1 MGVIFTISVIFLETL
16 TALVAFMASCFLF
29 KEYMVRRKRP
39 LLFAGLALLTLWL
52 GYTTFFFGQILY
64 AYDVHGLATLFVR
77 SRLYFVGI
85 EGLWLLLALA
95 DFYSPK
101 PHGSLLL
108 FALGMPT
115 LSFTAA
121 LLMPSDITSISGLAV
136 PTVSAAQLMA
146 IFSPVAAAALCML
159 VAGLRKGSSSA
170 DRFFARAAVCAVVML
185 LVREASIV
193 FAVPLFF
200 PLSLAL
206 EIPYVVYF
214 FFAAVA
220 KDNAD
225 RLVAERPTTYFTR
238 KLILKATALNALLFW
253 LLAFILITITSTYF
267 VSASIETRKVGLRRD
282 VHFFSRSF
290 YGSSALFLEE
300 TTRLADQPAL
310 VALLNGGPAEVPS
323 ALREFI
329 GRNGQMRLLRV
340 VDGDGIVRYSSHSL
354 KEIGRPLASGVL
366 SKALD
371 GVKVAATER
380 EEEFGRWM
388 LRAAV
393 PIVGPGGEQA
403 GVVLSTDLSEALN
416 FSDYTAIS
424 PVLASG
430 YGYVAEN
437 GETVFQTGET
447 VDAIAKIFFRKSLG
461 VGKMFSGTTAEGD
474 LVFLERVNATDGTS
488 NGYFY
493 VILRRSMLDSE
504 VFRILAVVMFIV
516 TLALIFMTA
525 ILIFTIA
532 TTILRPVTELRAA
545 SHRVEKDD
553 YDVHVHYRSPDE
565 LGELATAFNRMSS
578 AIAERTANLREAVR
592 QQQDFLDHSV
602 RDMRAPLNVF
612 RWTLEM
618 MRFGDT
624 GRMTKEQLELLEQMH
639 QTNERLS
646 RLVQNLQDVSR
657 LDQGKLV
664 MKTAPVVIEDLV
676 DEVAGAVAITVH
688 EKNIALH
695 WNRPKKPLPP
705 ALGDK
710 EALRKVLANLM
721 SNAVKY
727 NRDNG
732 HIEVLVSETDEDGP
746 GGKAGKYLKVTIED
760 SGRGVPKQEQ
770 ERVFARFFRAKNV
783 MTEEIEGAGLG
794 LYVASKLVALQGGR
808 IWFDSKEGV
817 GSTFSFTVPAAKK

>member
-29 KEYMVRRKRP
+29 KEYVVRRKRA
-39 LLFAGLALLTLWL
+39 LLFAGLALMTLWI
-52 GYTTFFFGQILY
+52 GYTAFFFGQILY
-64 AYDVHGLATLFVR
+64 AYDIHGLASLFVR
-77 SRLYFVGI
+77 SRLYFVAI

-95 DFYSPK
+95 EFYTSK
-101 PHGSLLL
+101 SRGSLFL
-108 FALGMPT
+108 FALGVPT

-121 LLMPSDITSISGLAV
+121 LLMPSEVVTISGLAAPAMNATQFASV
-136 PTVSAAQLMA
+136 
-146 IFSPVAAAALCML
+146 FSPIAAASLCML
-159 VAGLRKGSSSA
+159 FAGFRKSSGSA
-170 DRFFARAAVCAVVML
+170 DRFFAKAAVSASL
-185 LVREASIV
+185 ILILREAAIV
-193 FAVPLFF
+193 FAVPLLF
-200 PLSLAL
+200 PLSVAFEL
-206 EIPYVVYF
+206 PYIAYF

-220 KDNAD
+220 KNNPDK
-225 RLVAERPTTYFTR
+225 LVAERPTAYFTR
-238 KLILKATALNALLFW
+238 KLILKAAALNALLFW
-253 LLAFILITITSTYF
+253 LLAFILLTITSTYF
-267 VSASIETRKVGLRRD
+267 VSASIETRKIGLRRD

-310 VALLNGGPAEVPS
+310 AALLEGGPVEIPP
-323 ALREFI
+323 ALREFV
-329 GRNGQMRLLRV
+329 GGSGQSRLLRV
-340 VDGDGIVRYSSHSL
+340 VGADGIVRYSSHSL
-354 KEIGRPLASGVL
+354 REVGKPLSSGVL

-380 EEEFGRWM
+380 EEELGQWM

-393 PIVGPGGEQA
+393 PIVGADGLQA

-437 GETVFQTGET
+437 GETVSQTGVT
-447 VDAIAKIFFRKSLG
+447 VDAITKMFFKRSLG
-461 VGKMFSGTTAEGD
+461 AAPLYSGVNGDGD
-474 LVFLERVNATDGTS
+474 LVFLERVRATDGSS

-493 VILRRSMLDSE
+493 IILRRSMLDSE

-516 TLALIFMTA
+516 TLALILMTA
-525 ILIFTIA
+525 VLIFTIA
-532 TTILRPVTELRAA
+532 TTILRPVMELRAA
-545 SHRVEKDD
+545 SQRVEKDD

-657 LDQGKLV
+657 LDQGKLT
-664 MKTAPVVIEDLV
+664 MKIAPVVIEDLV
-676 DEVAGAVAITVH
+676 DEVAGAIAITVH

-695 WNRPKKPLPP
+695 WNRPKKGFPP

-710 EALRKVLANLM
+710 EALRKVLANLV

-732 HIEVLVSETDEDGP
+732 HIEIMVTESDEDGP
-746 GGKAGKYLKVTIED
+746 GGKAGKYLKVSVED
-760 SGRGVPKQEQ
+760 SGRGIPKQEQ

-783 MTEEIEGAGLG
+783 LTEEIEGAGLG

-808 IWFDSKEGV
+808 IWFDSKEGI